1 MRAAPTG
8 FPRKRGAPFAPVA
21 LPPANRPD
29 FLRMT
34 SVSSPCHGACGGL
47 GNPAYGATCGRM
59 HNHDP
64 PQVSAPRPLPPGPE
78 VPPRFQAPPWLH
90 DDQGMVRRVGVEIEF
105 QGITA
110 EAAARALADE
120 LGGTCVE
127 EDPHAFHIL
136 DTSIGRLAVE
146 LDLRHVHPQ
155 RRAATQRIRLGA
167 TGAAWLGTMLE
178 GVVPRELITAPLP
191 IGKLDCVDRA
201 VDVLRAAGARGL
213 GATRFGSL
221 GLHFNIDPPSLD
233 ADAVTAVL
241 KAFLLLS
248 PNLRQDAA
256 GPSAAFQSA
265 PYPDSYVRRVVDP
278 GYWPDL
284 PALAE
289 DYLSANPTRDR
300 DLDLLPLFLHL
311 DPAQVRERL
320 PHEKIGS
327 RAVFHYRLPRAFV
340 SDPAWSIAAAWN
352 GWVSVEQLADD
363 RPRLD
368 ALGRQH
374 RSIGSA

>member
-1 MRAAPTG
+1 
-8 FPRKRGAPFAPVA
+8 
-21 LPPANRPD
+21 
-29 FLRMT
+29 
-34 SVSSPCHGACGGL
+34 
-47 GNPAYGATCGRM
+47 M
-59 HNHDP
+59 HHHDP
-64 PQVSAPRPLPPGPE
+64 PQVSAFLPNPPGTGSE
-78 VPPRFQAPPWLH
+78 ASPRFQTPPWMH
-90 DDQGMVRRVGVEIEF
+90 DAQGMVRRVGVEIEF

-191 IGKLDCVDRA
+191 IDELDCVDRA
-201 VDVLRAAGARGL
+201 VDVLRAAGANGL

-248 PNLRQDAA
+248 PGLRQDALRQDA
-256 GPSAAFQSA
+256 GGPSAAFQSA
-265 PYPDSYVRRVVDP
+265 PYPDDYVRRVVDP
-278 GYWPDL
+278 DYWPDL
-284 PALAE
+284 PTLAE

-311 DPAQVRERL
+311 DPARVRARL

-352 GWVSVEQLADD
+352 GWVTVERLAGD
-363 RPRLD
+363 RQRLD
-368 ALGRQH
+368 ALGRRH
-374 RSIGSA
+374 RNVGSA